1 MELTPRKRQSP
12 LFPAGKR
19 IGWALLM
26 LMILAGCASSGG
38 VEEPTE
44 LEDFAA
50 SHRVETVWSANAGG
64 SAKRLYL
71 GLRPDTD
78 GARVYMAGH
87 DGRVQAV
94 ETESGDRV
102 WRIDL
107 DAPLSGGPV
116 VGEGRVVVGSLDGR
130 LFALDA
136 ETGSRLW
143 SVSLNGEIL
152 AAPAVSGSYVVVK
165 TTDGRVRGL
174 SISDGGELWS
184 RSESVEGLVARG
196 DSSPII
202 RGSRVFA
209 GFSNGQLRS
218 IGLRSGESIWSV
230 AVGLRAG
237 SNELESIADVAPYIA
252 ADTQTVYAASASGRL
267 AAIGFSGDVRWERPL
282 GSLAGVEVDAE
293 LLYLTDQHSEV
304 HGLNLENG
312 GSVWNQEA
320 LRARQMTAPSL
331 LDDSVVVADLDGYVH
346 FLSADD
352 GSLRARERLSGAR
365 ISEPALVVSDL
376 AILQDSKGR
385 VRAYRLEPVDGD

>member
-1 MELTPRKRQSP
+1 MELMPRKRQMP
-12 LFPAGKR
+12 LFPAAQW
-19 IGWALLM
+19 IGWVLLI
-26 LMILAGCASSGG
+26 LLVLAGCASPGA

-44 LEDFAA
+44 LQDFAA

-94 ETESGDRV
+94 ETESGNRV
-102 WRIDL
+102 WRTEL

-116 VGEGRVVVGSLDGR
+116 VGEGRVLVGSLDGR
-130 LFALDA
+130 LFVLDA

-143 SVSLNGEIL
+143 SVMLNGEIL
-152 AAPAVSGSYVVVK
+152 SPPALSGSYVVVK

-174 SISDGGELWS
+174 SITDGGELWS
-184 RSESVEGLVARG
+184 RSESIEGLRMRG
-196 DSSPII
+196 DVAPVI

-218 IGLRSGESIWSV
+218 MGLRNGEAFWSV

-237 SNELESIADVAPYIA
+237 GTELERIADIAPRIA
-252 ADTQTVYAASASGRL
+252 ADTQTVYAASAAGRT
-267 AAIGFSGDVRWERPL
+267 AAVTFSGEPRWERPL
-282 GSLAGVEVDAE
+282 GSLAGVDIDAE

-304 HGLNLENG
+304 HGLNIATG
-312 GSVWNQEA
+312 ASVWRQQA
-320 LRARQMTAPSL
+320 LRARQLTAPSVFGQA
-331 LDDSVVVADLDGYVH
+331 VVVADLDGYVH
-346 FLSADD
+346 FLAADN
-352 GSLRARERLSGAR
+352 GELMARERLSGAR
-365 ISEPALVVSDL
+365 ITAPALVVSDM

-385 VRAYRLEPVDGD
+385 VRAYRLEPVNGD